1 MIDVVQEKDE
11 TIQEVEAD
19 SDDEVEE
26 GEETEELDPN
36 ENSSY
41 KIILQLLSTV
51 LSESSSSILLQNSSI
66 LKSISRKLQSFNTN
80 ASEIEHYWHQ

>member
-1 MIDVVQEKDE
+1 MNNRFKTKIVNKPKDVLIVIDQLIDVVQEKDE

-36 ENSSY
+36 ENRP
-41 KIILQLLSTV
+41 ST
-51 LSESSSSILLQNSSI
+51 
-66 LKSISRKLQSFNTN
+66 SFN
-80 ASEIEHYWHQ
+80 A